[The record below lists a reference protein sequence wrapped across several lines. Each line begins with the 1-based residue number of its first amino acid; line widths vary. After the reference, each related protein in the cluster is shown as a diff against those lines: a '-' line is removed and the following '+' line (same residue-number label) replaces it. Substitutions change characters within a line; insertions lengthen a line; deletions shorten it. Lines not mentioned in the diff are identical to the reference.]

1 MAEEEETTDFERD
14 EYGDMDEGQSQSQYQ
29 QAANDLMVQPHC
41 DTGDC
46 TAAQEEPAEAAW
58 VKLMSAVPQATQ
70 INNLR
75 AAREGTMLL
84 PEGKTMQDLVASIRP
99 QPEAD
104 YALDTIRDE
113 WSDFYEDFRT
123 IGPKLEQGLSD
134 LSGYWKGEDFDA
146 FEEQVEIV
154 LKNCRTIIDD
164 IAGEEGDGGVVK
176 LLDDKQAEIFEQ
188 QGGTACV
195 YPAPKFYMEGTSCGS
210 HRIHIRP
217 PYYKNCVIEANDEI
231 KHAVELA
238 GFDPTV
244 VDDIQDDR
252 EQVYQNWLEYVNN
265 NPDYEQDGLS
275 GEPLARA
282 KADEYADQALV
293 DMGAK
298 GSEHVEEQAA
308 IVNEEVTDR
317 HSNVEAQVTE
327 IEPDA
332 KPAEPSQFGGDPGDG
347 PPPPDLDGGP
357 DVGDIPEVGGDGPP
371 DLDGMAGPDPNNLNS
386 LNSDGSGGSG
396 GEGLGGYEGSGFNGG
411 GSPPGGYGGNG
422 GLNGLD
428 DENPFGSDIDDPDN
442 LGGDPPGGYEGGD
455 LGSTGGTPTGAYSG
469 GTPPGGYSGGT
480 PPEGYDGNGLDGYD
494 SFQPDDEVGGGLASG
509 GPGGLPGGGAPPTGG
524 SSPNLSGGGPGVI
537 GGGTPSGLRP
547 GTSSSPRNLS
557 PRSGGPS
564 GLRPGSSTGPRVLS
578 ARPTTDATGTR
589 PGSSGSGSGLRPGS
603 SGTGSGLR
611 PGSSAA
617 GGPPGS
623 GAGRGLGG
631 TGTGAGTGAGG
642 RGGGVH
648 GAPGMLPGSGGSGKG
663 DDSEHERQ
671 FWLVE
676 DEDVWGGGPEFEED
690 DPYA

>member
-217 PYYKNCVIEANDEI
+217 
-231 KHAVELA
+231 
-238 GFDPTV
+238 
-244 VDDIQDDR
+244 R
-252 EQVYQNWLEYVNN
+252 
-265 NPDYEQDGLS
+265 
-275 GEPLARA
+275 
-282 KADEYADQALV
+282 
-293 DMGAK
+293 
-298 GSEHVEEQAA
+298 
-308 IVNEEVTDR
+308 
-317 HSNVEAQVTE
+317 
-327 IEPDA
+327 
-332 KPAEPSQFGGDPGDG
+332 
-347 PPPPDLDGGP
+347 
-357 DVGDIPEVGGDGPP
+357 
-371 DLDGMAGPDPNNLNS
+371 
-386 LNSDGSGGSG
+386 
-396 GEGLGGYEGSGFNGG
+396 
-411 GSPPGGYGGNG
+411 
-422 GLNGLD
+422 
-428 DENPFGSDIDDPDN
+428 
-442 LGGDPPGGYEGGD
+442 
-455 LGSTGGTPTGAYSG
+455 
-469 GTPPGGYSGGT
+469 
-480 PPEGYDGNGLDGYD
+480 
-494 SFQPDDEVGGGLASG
+494 
-509 GPGGLPGGGAPPTGG
+509 
-524 SSPNLSGGGPGVI
+524 
-537 GGGTPSGLRP
+537 
-547 GTSSSPRNLS
+547 
-557 PRSGGPS
+557 
-564 GLRPGSSTGPRVLS
+564 
-578 ARPTTDATGTR
+578 TTRTA
-589 PGSSGSGSGLRPGS
+589 
-603 SGTGSGLR
+603 
-611 PGSSAA
+611 
-617 GGPPGS
+617 
-623 GAGRGLGG
+623 
-631 TGTGAGTGAGG
+631 
-642 RGGGVH
+642 
-648 GAPGMLPGSGGSGKG
+648 
-663 DDSEHERQ
+663 
-671 FWLVE
+671 
-676 DEDVWGGGPEFEED
+676 
-690 DPYA
+690 